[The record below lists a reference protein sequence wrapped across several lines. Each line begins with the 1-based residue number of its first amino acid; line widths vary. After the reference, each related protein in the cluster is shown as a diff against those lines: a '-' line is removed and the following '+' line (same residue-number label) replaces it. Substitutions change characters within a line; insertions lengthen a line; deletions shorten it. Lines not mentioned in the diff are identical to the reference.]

1 MRFFKIN
8 GKDITA
14 PKEIMVSP
22 EHLDKAERTLD
33 GTMVIDI
40 IGTKK
45 KVDVSWEYL
54 PKEDMKLLT
63 TETGSDRFCEIT
75 FHDDETGELASITAR
90 AENLTYMPYYD
101 WAKGQLIWKS
111 VSVSFKQK

>member
-1 MRFFKIN
+1 MEFFKIN
-8 GKDITA
+8 GKIVKS
-14 PKEIMVSP
+14 PKEITISP
-22 EHLDKAERTLD
+22 EHLDNAERTLD

-45 KVDVSWEYL
+45 KVDVSWEFL
-54 PKEDMKLLT
+54 CKEDMTTLT
-63 TETGSDRFCEIT
+63 TETGSDKFSEIT
-75 FHDDETGELASITAR
+75 FHDNKTGELTTITAR

-101 WAKGQLIWKS
+101 WTKGQLIWKS

>member
-1 MRFFKIN
+1 MNFFSIN
-8 GKDITA
+8 GKTIKSPTEIT
-14 PKEIMVSP
+14 ISP

-33 GTMVIDI
+33 GTMVIDV

-54 PKEDMKLLT
+54 AKEDLKVLT
-63 TETGSDRFCEIT
+63 TESGSDRFSRIT
-75 FHDDETGELASITAR
+75 FHNGETGELETIVSR

-101 WAKGQLIWKS
+101 WAKAQRLWKD
-111 VSVSFKQK
+111 VSLSFKEK

>member
-1 MRFFKIN
+1 MQFFKIN
-8 GKDITA
+8 GKDVTA
-14 PKEIMVSP
+14 PKEITVSP

-33 GTMVIDI
+33 GTMVIDV

-54 PKEDMKLLT
+54 VKEDLKVLT
-63 TETGSDRFCEIT
+63 AESGSDRFSRIT
-75 FHDDETGELASITAR
+75 FHNGETGELETIVAR

-101 WAKGQLIWKS
+101 WAKAQLLWKD
-111 VSVSFKQK
+111 VSLSFKEK

>member
-1 MRFFKIN
+1 MNFFSIN
-8 GKDITA
+8 GKTIKSPTEIT
-14 PKEIMVSP
+14 ISP

-33 GTMVIDI
+33 GTMVIDV

-54 PKEDMKLLT
+54 AKEDLKVLT
-63 TETGSDRFCEIT
+63 TESGSDRFSRIT
-75 FHDDETGELASITAR
+75 FHNGETGELETIVAR

-101 WAKGQLIWKS
+101 WA
-111 VSVSFKQK
+111 FKEK

>member
-1 MRFFKIN
+1 MNFFSIN
-8 GKDITA
+8 GKTIKAPTEIT
-14 PKEIMVSP
+14 ISP

-33 GTMVIDI
+33 GTMVIDV

-54 PKEDMKLLT
+54 VKEDLKVLT
-63 TETGSDRFCEIT
+63 TESGSDRFSLIT
-75 FHDDETGELASITAR
+75 FHNGETGELETIVAR

-101 WAKGQLIWKS
+101 WARAQLLWKN
-111 VSVSFKQK
+111 VQLSFKEK